1 MDKLIAGQH
10 ATEAVELFQL
20 FVIFVAICGGF
31 VTVEVLSR
39 LAEITAQ
46 LKFGKTNNIK
56 KKWTKKQSN
65 LWLTTLVA
73 LPMIKQIIGVL
84 TFILGIFL
92 YGRKSAKDSIKS
104 EQNEVAAKQ
113 IKRKNEI
120 EKGIS
125 NLNAASRS
133 ELQRKFTRD

>member
-1 MDKLIAGQH
+1 
-10 ATEAVELFQL
+10 
-20 FVIFVAICGGF
+20 
-31 VTVEVLSR
+31 
-39 LAEITAQ
+39 
-46 LKFGKTNNIK
+46 
-56 KKWTKKQSN
+56 
-65 LWLTTLVA
+65 
-73 LPMIKQIIGVL
+73 MIKQIIGVL

>member
-1 MDKLIAGQH
+1 MTALMTIFFTIFKKIFEFLQSSSGESSSKRLMMIASCGALIWKFCDSMDKLIAGQH

-65 LWLTTLVA
+65 L
-73 LPMIKQIIGVL
+73 
-84 TFILGIFL
+84 
-92 YGRKSAKDSIKS
+92 
-104 EQNEVAAKQ
+104 
-113 IKRKNEI
+113 
-120 EKGIS
+120 
-125 NLNAASRS
+125 
-133 ELQRKFTRD
+133 